1 MQNIKIKDLFLSTE
15 EVKNLESLAGNG
27 DVDAQSKLLLYHLYG
42 PEPATSSSIE
52 SQVLKACETN
62 NVMALLYA
70 GYIYAHGIGVTR
82 DYSKAVGFYSK
93 AYDVKYG
100 VPASKTSKPVP
111 AAKAEAE
118 LSKRY
123 ASITKDISVLVASLT
138 DKSDDPLKNKLPD
151 LSNEVEEFGEFLKSV
166 SSGMSETDAA
176 LWEYRYQDMVLVPIE
191 ILKTV
196 FAYNLLNQFISE
208 NDFVGVESDQCFL
221 IAVLRCIMDDDD
233 IDDNDYII
241 SGLLMM
247 AGHDDSPLWQ
257 YRVGL
262 WFENSER
269 NLEPETAA
277 LWYEKAKNELPLAN
291 TALARVKKSKSY
303 MILQGIENGTVKDC
317 RNLYNYTSI
326 NPQNRIGWLIE
337 SALRGDESA
346 MLTLEQN
353 CVAPAVGGTV
363 LEGNFKPDIYHELIA
378 TEKENYADYSKKFF
392 EDIKEAS
399 QKCQDEIKKQLAR
412 EEAARKRAEEAR
424 IKAEQEAIRKA
435 EEEVRKRE
443 EAKRKA
449 ELEAKRKEEEEKRQA
464 ELADKRR
471 AEEEKRKAE
480 EAERKR
486 ILAEQKAHQKL
497 LDEVGSLA
505 EDAHLAITEIKSD
518 YEDKLADMK
527 QRLGS
532 AINSLRTRLNPCKR
546 KLWHYLFC
554 DAPDKNVDDF
564 LSSEETAN
572 ARLLREFQAAID
584 NSNDAH
590 EKVELFLRTEYVDKS
605 EKALKTYITK
615 LKKLVKE
622 LTDNRDECKKQLKAI
637 KIQIKKLTNEI
648 SVSDFKCEF
657 NGRKTTFIILLLWV
671 LISLGLTIFT
681 GGDKGFWSLVISSGF
696 VGSVF
701 CIAFRDEFSFKNVLI
716 GFGSAAG
723 SVLLISFIIICFIL
737 DSDISDTVTSTQ
749 EAYSEAMDDAQ
760 KAIADAEKSYAD
772 AMNELSGNSATAV
785 EDKSGQEEYDYV
797 YSADNNGW
805 RKVSLGGKYGYID
818 KHGKLVVPVKYDYIY
833 SEDKDGWR
841 KVEVNGKYGFIN
853 DKGKEII
860 KPKYDYIYSKEK
872 NGWRKVELKD
882 KYGFVNSSGKEVVA
896 VKYDYIYSADD
907 NGWRKVEINDK
918 KGYINDSGTEIV
930 APIYDY
936 IYSWSAGLA
945 KVEIGKKAGYINRE
959 GKLVQ
964 PLE

>member
-1 MQNIKIKDLFLSTE
+1 MQNINLKDLFLSTE

-27 DVDAQSKLLLYHLYG
+27 DVDAQSKLLHYHLYG
-42 PEPATSSSIE
+42 PEPATSASIE

-70 GYIYAHGIGVTR
+70 GYIYAHGLGVSL

-93 AYDVKYG
+93 AFDVKYG
-100 VPASKTSKPVP
+100 IRASKTSKPVS

-151 LSNEVEEFGEFLKSV
+151 LSNEVEEFGE
-166 SSGMSETDAA
+166 
-176 LWEYRYQDMVLVPIE
+176 
-191 ILKTV
+191 
-196 FAYNLLNQFISE
+196 
-208 NDFVGVESDQCFL
+208 FL

-269 NLEPETAA
+269 NLEPEAAA
-277 LWYEKAKNELPLAN
+277 LWYEKAKNELPLAE

-326 NPQNRIGWLIE
+326 NPQNSIGWLIE

-346 MLTLEQN
+346 VLTLEQK
-353 CVAPAVGGTV
+353 CVAPAGGGTV
-363 LEGNFKPDIYHELIA
+363 LEGNFKPDIYHKLIA

-464 ELADKRR
+464 ELAEKRKEAARKRAEELARKKEEERIQAELEAKRR

-486 ILAEQKAHQKL
+486 ILAEQKAYQKL

-518 YEDKLADMK
+518 YEDKLTDLK

-532 AINSLRTRLNPCKR
+532 AINSLRTKLNPCKP

-554 DAPDKNVDDF
+554 YAPDKNVDDF

-590 EKVELFLRTEYVDKS
+590 EKVEVFLRTEYADKS
-605 EKALKTYITK
+605 ATALKTYITK

-637 KIQIKKLTNEI
+637 EIQIKKLTNEI

-671 LISLGLTIFT
+671 LVSLGLTIFT
-681 GGDKGFWSLVISSGF
+681 GGDKGLWSLVISSGF

-701 CIAFRDEFSFKNVLI
+701 CIAYRDEFSFKNALL

-723 SVLLISFIIICFIL
+723 SVLLILFIITCFIL
-737 DSDISDTVTSTQ
+737 DSEISDTVTITQ
-749 EAYSEAMDDAQ
+749 EAYLEAMDDPQ
-760 KAIADAEKSYAD
+760 KAIDEAEKSYAD
-772 AMNELSGNSATAV
+772 AMKEVSGHIEKAV
-785 EDKSGQEEYDYV
+785 EDKAAVEDYDYV
-797 YSADNNGW
+797 YSAEDNGW
-805 RKVSLGGKYGYID
+805 RKVSRGDKYGFID
-818 KHGKLVVPVKYDYIY
+818 KHGKLVVSVKYDYIY
-833 SEDKDGWR
+833 SEDEDGWR

-853 DKGKEII
+853 GKGKEII
-860 KPKYDYIYSKEK
+860 KPKYDYIYSLEE

-896 VKYDYIYSADD
+896 VKYDYIYSEDD

-936 IYSWSAGLA
+936 IYSWSGGLA
-945 KVEIGKKAGYINRE
+945 KVEKGNKTGYINRA